1 MYEFMQR
8 TVVQCAFMLIIAA
21 DVWWISYMAI
31 RFVKWLR
38 KKIRKTDVEG
48 TASAETE

>member
-31 RFVKWLR
+31 SFVKWLR
-38 KKIRKTDVEG
+38 KNLHKTDVEE
-48 TASAETE
+48 TAAAKT

>member
-38 KKIRKTDVEG
+38 KKTDVEE
-48 TASAETE
+48 TAAAETE